1 MIRPINRCVEKKAKM
16 RSGEGMLTC
25 ERVSYRSNV
34 KVLLVED
41 DEPTLELLSQFLGR
55 FYSIIACSSGE
66 RALQALYTNE
76 RIDVI
81 VTDLRMPGVNG
92 FDILRCA
99 YEYSQRTGVTI
110 PAVVLTGHGTPE
122 DEGQARSFAVAHFHR
137 KPIDLLKLREEIDLC
152 CGAKDVRGLRHDTG
166 V

>member
-1 MIRPINRCVEKKAKM
+1 M
-16 RSGEGMLTC
+16 SSC
-25 ERVSYRSNV
+25 ERVSSRSDV

-41 DEPTLELLSQFLGR
+41 DHPTLELLSQFLGR
-55 FYSIIACSSGE
+55 FYSVIACSSGE
-66 RALQALYTNE
+66 SALQALYTSDG
-76 RIDVI
+76 IKVI

-99 YEYSQRTGVTI
+99 YEYSQRTGLTL

-122 DEGQARSFAVAHFHR
+122 DEGQARSFGVTHFHR
-137 KPIDLLKLREEIDLC
+137 KPIDLLKLREAIEMCRIAEDTRSPRN
-152 CGAKDVRGLRHDTG
+152 DVA

>member
-1 MIRPINRCVEKKAKM
+1 MSICERFSN
-16 RSGEGMLTC
+16 RSG
-25 ERVSYRSNV
+25 V

-41 DEPTLELLSQFLGR
+41 DDPTLELLSQFLSR
-55 FYSIIACSSGE
+55 FYTIIACSTGE
-66 RALQALYTNE
+66 RAMQALYTND

-99 YEYSQRTGVTI
+99 NEYSQRTGVTI
-110 PAVVLTGHGTPE
+110 PAIVLTGHGTPE
-122 DEGQARSFAVAHFHR
+122 DEGQARSFGVTHFHR
-137 KPIDLLKLREEIDLC
+137 KPIDLMKLRKAIDGC
-152 CGAKDVRGLRHDTG
+152 RSAEDTRSPRHGTG

>member
-1 MIRPINRCVEKKAKM
+1 M
-16 RSGEGMLTC
+16 SSC
-25 ERVSYRSNV
+25 ERVSSPSDV

-41 DEPTLELLSQFLGR
+41 DHPTLELLSQFLGR
-55 FYSIIACSSGE
+55 FYSVIACSSGE
-66 RALQALYTNE
+66 SALQALYTSDG
-76 RIDVI
+76 IKVI

-99 YEYSQRTGVTI
+99 YEYSQRTGLTL

-122 DEGQARSFAVAHFHR
+122 DEGQARSFGVTHFHR
-137 KPIDLLKLREEIDLC
+137 KPIDLLKLREAIEMCRIAEDTRSPRN
-152 CGAKDVRGLRHDTG
+152 DVA

>member
-1 MIRPINRCVEKKAKM
+1 MPI
-16 RSGEGMLTC
+16 C
-25 ERVSYRSNV
+25 ERFSRRSRAR
-34 KVLLVED
+34 VLLVED

-55 FYSIIACSSGE
+55 FYTVIASSSGE
-66 RALQALYTNE
+66 RAIQALYTND
-76 RIDVI
+76 RIDLI

-122 DEGQARSFAVAHFHR
+122 DESRARSFGVTHFHR
-137 KPIDLLKLREEIDLC
+137 KPIDLMKLREAIDGC
-152 CGAKDVRGLRHDTG
+152 HKAEENVSASDDPGA
-166 V
+166 

>member
-1 MIRPINRCVEKKAKM
+1 MACEHVSS
-16 RSGEGMLTC
+16 RSG
-25 ERVSYRSNV
+25 V

-66 RALQALYTNE
+66 RALQALYTND
-76 RIDVI
+76 RIDLI

-99 YEYSQRTGVTI
+99 HEYSQRTGVTI

-122 DEGQARSFAVAHFHR
+122 DEGLARSFGVVHFHR
-137 KPIDLLKLREEIDLC
+137 KPIDLLKLREEIELFRR
-152 CGAKDVRGLRHDTG
+152 AESSRKLRQGSG